1 MLRTG
6 RSPTTHARAREP
18 IGRRPQAFRY
28 LKLARSTSNRN
39 FFRLFYAG
47 ARNST
52 VTYCSVPR
60 FGREDSGHG
69 KSMTFLAR
77 TYAQIFFFLKQ
88 SRTSAI
94 AVNASPSVRR
104 VLLRRRVI
112 PGMTSDNIPLN
123 EQYPSALCTSVWKK
137 CPIEFEYLKRDV
149 HVYSNCA

>member
-1 MLRTG
+1 MRGDRTCYVLAD
-6 RSPTTHARAREP
+6 RRQPMRAREP

-39 FFRLFYAG
+39 FFRLFYGG

-77 TYAQIFFFLKQ
+77 TYAQIFLFLKQ

-104 VLLRRRVI
+104 VLLRRRAI

-123 EQYPSALCTSVWKK
+123 EQYPRALCVEKK
-137 CPIEFEYLKRDV
+137 RNV
-149 HVYSNCA
+149 RSNSNI